1 MTIAE
6 TQRVDKLRVAGKTP
20 LEVLVLLNRSR
31 ALRDIAPV
39 SRTAMYD
46 YCAGNTHQ
54 RDRPE
59 KRGRRAVP
67 MRKLKVYDAAR
78 KRLQK
83 TVDNEHL
90 VTWEDIAEAGA
101 KDLKRKKLLKRGE
114 SGLSAERLRRRLG
127 AELNVSRRR
136 APTHAALTDDDARR
150 RLRQAERWVKH
161 SAS

>member
-39 SRTAMYD
+39 SRTALYD

-101 KDLKRKKLLKRGE
+101 KDLKRKKLLRT
-114 SGLSAERLRRRLG
+114 
-127 AELNVSRRR
+127 R
-136 APTHAALTDDDARR
+136 ANR
-150 RLRQAERWVKH
+150 
-161 SAS
+161 S